1 MTNKNQIIKILE
13 AGGIGVMPTDTI
25 YGLVGQA
32 LNKKTVERLYSARR
46 RNPEKPLIILI
57 SSYGDLELLGIE
69 PGEGDKDIL
78 KRFWPGQVSVILP
91 CRLAKLKYLH
101 RGTETLAVRLPA
113 KKWLRDLI
121 KQTGPLV
128 APSANPEGVKS
139 ADNLA
144 EAQDYFGDQI
154 DFYYG
159 PSATLHASKPSTLV
173 KLENGKIE
181 ILRQGAVKI

>member
-1 MTNKNQIIKILE
+1 MTNKNQITEILKN
-13 AGGIGVMPTDTI
+13 GGIGVMPTDTI

-32 LNKKTVERLYSARR
+32 LNEKTVERLYSTRR
-46 RNPEKPLIILI
+46 RKPEKPLIILI
-57 SSYGDLELLGIE
+57 GSYSDLGSLGIE
-69 PGEGDKDIL
+69 PDEDERDIL

-91 CRLAKLKYLH
+91 CRPARLKYLH
-101 RGTETLAVRLPA
+101 RGTETLAVRLPV

-128 APSANPEGVKS
+128 APSANPESAKP

-144 EAQDYFGDQI
+144 EAQGYFGDQI

-159 PSATLHASKPSTLV
+159 RGDLKSASSTLV
-173 KLENGKIE
+173 RLEYGRIK